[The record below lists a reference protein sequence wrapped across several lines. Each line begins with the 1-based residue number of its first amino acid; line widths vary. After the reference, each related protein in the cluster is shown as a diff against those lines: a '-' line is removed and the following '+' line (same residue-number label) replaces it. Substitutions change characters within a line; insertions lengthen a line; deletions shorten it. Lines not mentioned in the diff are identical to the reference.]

1 MLQALTFAG
10 GVGAVLLPLCLH
22 PCAALLCFGW
32 PTFLL
37 PRAQHLCSGTAVR
50 MQRTGMQR
58 GGMQRAGMQR
68 AGMQGILGKP
78 TPAHQ
83 QGEKALLVPFR
94 ASAQDEFWGG
104 GERALLLRDP

>member
-58 GGMQRAGMQR
+58 AGMQH

-94 ASAQDEFWGG
+94 ASTQDEFWGG